1 MKSMDRYLRFLLP
14 LIGVACIV
22 APGHVAGVLP
32 YLLGGGMLFTGL
44 LHGISYLRAQ
54 AFLESRAPE
63 LGQDVILTVMGA
75 AFLCEGSGAVGI
87 MGITWGLLGLRK
99 AAETI
104 NEALRRAYRRESALL
119 TGAEAFLRVILALA
133 LLFEPLEKFA
143 PPHHAAGPGV
153 GAGECAAS
161 QREARDGRAQVRR
174 RHIAQYH

>member
-75 AFLCEGSGAVGI
+75 ALFVRGQRGRGNHGDHLGALGPAESG
-87 MGITWGLLGLRK
+87 
-99 AAETI
+99 
-104 NEALRRAYRRESALL
+104 
-119 TGAEAFLRVILALA
+119 
-133 LLFEPLEKFA
+133 
-143 PPHHAAGPGV
+143 
-153 GAGECAAS
+153 
-161 QREARDGRAQVRR
+161 
-174 RHIAQYH
+174 

>member
-119 TGAEAFLRVILALA
+119 TGAEAFLRVILTLA

-143 PPHHAAGPGV
+143 PHIMLLGLELV
-153 GAGECAAS
+153 LVN
-161 QREARDGRAQVRR
+161 VRLPKEKPETAE
-174 RHIAQYH
+174 HK